1 MLPNMKKWLLIF
13 TVAVLA
19 AGSYFIF
26 SAPSS
31 VQKVIAIQAK
41 VTAANRCFMDTSAW
55 RRWWPAGSGYRI
67 DSLFYNEVRFR
78 LNTDMDKP
86 VSLRIAQ
93 LNTDSVLLGWE
104 GNLSRRGQVEM
115 DSVLEAFRSFVG
127 VAKNIYGV
135 NFQRTM
141 SNDSTLITI
150 IRMEAVYPSTD
161 YIYEKI
167 DSLQAYAAANH
178 ARVINYPMLNV
189 TQEATGLYRVMIALS
204 LDKTLAGNDRIIIK
218 RFVPWKMIEG
228 EVLGGV
234 RDVQRA
240 MKQLYRF
247 RDDYRL
253 SIMALP
259 FQSLVTDRRQERDST
274 KWVTKVLAP
283 IS

>member
-1 MLPNMKKWLLIF
+1 
-13 TVAVLA
+13 
-19 AGSYFIF
+19 
-26 SAPSS
+26 
-31 VQKVIAIQAK
+31 
-41 VTAANRCFMDTSAW
+41 MDTSVWA
-55 RRWWPAGSGYRI
+55 RWWPSGSGYRI

-78 LNTDMDKP
+78 LKAEMDRP

-93 LNTDSVLLGWE
+93 LNTDSVILGWE
-104 GNLSRRGQVEM
+104 GELSRRGQVEM

-135 NFQRTM
+135 DFQRTM

-150 IRMEAVYPSTD
+150 IRMEPVYPSTD

-167 DSLQAYAAANH
+167 DSLRAYAAANG
-178 ARVINYPMLNV
+178 ARVINHPMLNV
-189 TQEATGLYRVMIALS
+189 TQEATGQYRVMVALS
-204 LDKTLAGNDRIIIK
+204 LDKTLAGNDRIVIK

-240 MKQLYRF
+240 MRQLYRF